1 MGAELLEPGARSR
14 VSEHPPHVKA
24 MRAIPRYGGFDGE
37 LQMEVSPLHLRIVR
51 RAVAAAQ
58 PICVVDDQA
67 ALCQLGEQLGTHR
80 ADERCIPA
88 L

>member
-1 MGAELLEPGARSR
+1 
-14 VSEHPPHVKA
+14 
-24 MRAIPRYGGFDGE
+24 
-37 LQMEVSPLHLRIVR
+37 MEVSPLHLRIVR